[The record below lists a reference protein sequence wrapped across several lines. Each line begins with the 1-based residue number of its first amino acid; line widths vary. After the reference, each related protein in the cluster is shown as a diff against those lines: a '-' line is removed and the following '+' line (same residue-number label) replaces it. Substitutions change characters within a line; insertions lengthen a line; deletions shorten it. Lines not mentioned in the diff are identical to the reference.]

1 MESSQVTMGGET
13 GTIRLRFRFSHQQ
26 QAKGEDTVAKRK
38 TMSTSKQREMGATEY
53 GRTDH
58 GRNLAVASS
67 LARLFSNFTKSATG
81 AFMN

>member
-13 GTIRLRFRFSHQQ
+13 GTIRLRFGFSHHQ